1 MLQSSILRALAILV
15 LLLGTFAAHAEGQ
28 AGVFGFGV
36 SIDGE
41 GFFLNP
47 TLKTVT
53 IKNLPPGLPAALA
66 GIAAGDQLVEV
77 EGRAVA
83 GEKAKELEPLLK
95 KDAGQTLTLRLK
107 RQSGEFYSVTMVAVP
122 KK

>member
-1 MLQSSILRALAILV
+1 M
-15 LLLGTFAAHAEGQ
+15 GTFAAHAEGQ

-107 RQSGEFYSVTMVAVP
+107 RQSGEFYSVTMVAVR